1 LLTYFSKYLAPP
13 DIRGYLYVLSLYM
26 LMVVVFCLPICKGLP
41 MRDTKQTVKLIV
53 VKEVG
58 NDFGVRLDIA
68 EGYSSIIRGNIND
81 PMEKPTELNSS

>member
-1 LLTYFSKYLAPP
+1 
-13 DIRGYLYVLSLYM
+13 
-26 LMVVVFCLPICKGLP
+26 